1 VNILCSHPSNKSS
14 KFTTCRQTIQNIQG
28 ELVGIQ
34 RQPDIIFKTVVDQR
48 TWNEH
53 ETTIFQVYS
62 INIYILYIQDLP
74 SYPSTFYSLIY
85 ISKFSHETISSK
97 SDDFIFLHVL
107 LDSKAW
113 TRRFSQYFW
122 APWSCYV
129 FRIWMKIV
137 FALHSSI
144 GSTIVLLF
152 SKKIASET
160 TKKHKTY
167 ILFQLN
173 PLEHSLWITYSVWKS
188 VLEISRDSDS
198 EDRPMSC
205 SFDIFDCH
213 ILSSCLIE
221 PIILSDIF
229 HHLRLN
235 TKDSV

>member
-1 VNILCSHPSNKSS
+1 MDSEYFVFPPSNKSS
-14 KFTTCRQTIQNIQG
+14 KFTTCRQTIQIVQG

-74 SYPSTFYSLIY
+74 SYPSTFYLLIY
-85 ISKFSHETISSK
+85 ISKFSNETISSK
-97 SDDFIFLHVL
+97 SDNFFSSCV
-107 LDSKAW
+107 SW
-113 TRRFSQYFW
+113 TRFSKQYFW
-122 APWSCYV
+122 APCSWYV
-129 FRIWMKIV
+129 FRIWMRIV

-144 GSTIVLLF
+144 GSTIVLLY
-152 SKKIASET
+152 SKKIASKT

-167 ILFQLN
+167 ILFQHN

-213 ILSSCLIE
+213 ILSCCLIE